1 MDQFDKLAQSQQASI
16 QNLKRQVGQLVNVV
30 IETAPGKLPSSTK
43 ETSMAVTL
51 RSGKVLDDL
60 VIKSKTK
67 PSAKHRR
74 SGIAIKSEETGDS
87 GNGSCEKIKGKI
99 INV

>member
-16 QNLKRQVGQLVNVV
+16 QNLKRQVGQLVKVV
-30 IETAPGKLPSSTK
+30 TKRAPGKLPSSTEVNPK
-43 ETSMAVTL
+43 ETTMVVTL

-87 GNGSCEKIKGKI
+87 GNGS
-99 INV
+99 

>member
-30 IETAPGKLPSSTK
+30 IETAPGKLPSSIEVNPK
-43 ETSMAVTL
+43 ETSIAVTL

-67 PSAKHRR
+67 PNAK
-74 SGIAIKSEETGDS
+74 
-87 GNGSCEKIKGKI
+87 
-99 INV
+99 